1 MRRFV
6 IPDAEE
12 LEPDLDDWVDD
23 LPHGG
28 LWSRPAGEDALR
40 CAEHG
45 LTRSSPGVVTCWG
58 CDLGFCGV
66 SVGCTAYM

>member
-45 LTRSSPGVVTCWG
+45 LTVGEHSWLDQLDR
-58 CDLGFCGV
+58 DL
-66 SVGCTAYM
+66 SIQPEH